1 MCTGMFYY
9 FSLGMNYDCFPA
21 FLDVLLYMN
30 LELVG
35 KIRFAGFRNHDPT
48 VLKKEAKSLM

>member
-1 MCTGMFYY
+1 MGVGMFYY

-21 FLDVLLYMN
+21 FLDVLLHMN

-35 KIRFAGFRNHDPT
+35 KIRLAGSRNHDLS
-48 VLKKEAKSLM
+48 VLKMKPSP

>member
-21 FLDVLLYMN
+21 FLDVLLHMN

-35 KIRFAGFRNHDPT
+35 KIRFAGFRNHDPS
-48 VLKKEAKSLM
+48 VLKMKPSP